1 MANHEAPLPR
11 LCIHALP
18 VSGAERRRR
27 QLELVRTGL
36 AELADCTVVA
46 AQPPVTRG
54 NRWMSESERQRFGPE
69 PVFDAAA

>member
-1 MANHEAPLPR
+1 MTNYEAAPPR
-11 LCIHALP
+11 LRIHALP
-18 VSGAERRRR
+18 VSGGERRRR

-36 AELADCTVVA
+36 AELADCTVAA
-46 AQPPVTRG
+46 AQPPAAPG